1 MAQKRLMR
9 ASSDKIIGGVASG
22 LGHYFDLDPT
32 LIRVIFLIA
41 FLGFGTGLLV
51 YLILWLL
58 MPETR
63 GF

>member
-9 ASSDKIIGGVASG
+9 ASSNKIIGGVASG
-22 LGHYFDLDPT
+22 LGHYFNLDPT

>member
-1 MAQKRLMR
+1 MAQQRLMR

-22 LGHYFDLDPT
+22 LGHYFNLDPT

-58 MPETR
+58 MPET
-63 GF
+63 GEF